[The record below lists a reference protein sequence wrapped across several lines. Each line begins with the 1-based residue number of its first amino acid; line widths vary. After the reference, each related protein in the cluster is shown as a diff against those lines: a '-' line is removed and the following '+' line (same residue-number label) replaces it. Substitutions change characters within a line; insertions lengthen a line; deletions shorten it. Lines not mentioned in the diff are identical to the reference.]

1 MNYFLIANNN
11 VLLKEPFYKIEDN
24 DIIVTFNHGRPL
36 FETNLLQKENKT
48 IYHFCRRS
56 FNKKIPYSGIN
67 QINSIKDKINKIF
80 LYPHPESIGNKKQ
93 KEKIYNYITNNTNI
107 NISEI
112 SHMQNFGKNENTKR
126 ARQFLRERHN
136 KISNMSMGLIGYLY
150 IHQTKKEQDSVY
162 IVGFSHQMNTNKHNP
177 EGEKDFF
184 DSEVEKGLC
193 QRLIL

>member
-1 MNYFLIANNN
+1 MNYFLIANNH
-11 VLLKEPFYKIEDN
+11 LLSKNFYSNTQDG
-24 DIIVTFNHGRPL
+24 DIIVTFNHGWPL
-36 FETNLLQKENKT
+36 FETNLLQQENKI

-56 FNKKIPYSGIN
+56 FNRKIPYSGIN
-67 QINSIKDKINKIF
+67 KISNIKEKINKIF

-93 KEKIYNYITNNTNI
+93 KEKVYNYITNNTNI